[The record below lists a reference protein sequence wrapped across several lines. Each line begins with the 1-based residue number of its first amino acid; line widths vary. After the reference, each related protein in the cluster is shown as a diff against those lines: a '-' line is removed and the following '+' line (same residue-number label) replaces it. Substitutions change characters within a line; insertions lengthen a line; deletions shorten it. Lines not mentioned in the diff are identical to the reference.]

1 MIVFTGDTGLS
12 DAVTE
17 LAKGA
22 YLLVSE
28 TSLCQDRMQEMIND
42 DRWQAMTL
50 AEQAGIMRQATQGHM
65 TIAVIGKMAASA
77 NVKTVVLSHLTHKH
91 DGDYTP
97 WAEEGEETLSRPNAH
112 CQRPDGI
119 LTGSHSTIRS

>member
-1 MIVFTGDTGLS
+1 VIVFTGDTGLS

-65 TIAVIGKMAASA
+65 TIAVIGKMAAM
-77 NVKTVVLSHLTHKH
+77 VIC
-91 DGDYTP
+91 P